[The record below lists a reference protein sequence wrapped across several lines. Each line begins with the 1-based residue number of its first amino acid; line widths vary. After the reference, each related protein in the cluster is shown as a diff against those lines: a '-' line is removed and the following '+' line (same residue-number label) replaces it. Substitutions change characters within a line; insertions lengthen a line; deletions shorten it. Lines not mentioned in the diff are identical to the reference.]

1 MKLFNYIKMLKFGK
15 KVGKEVGM
23 LKRVHMFKPS
33 KVRLMNSSLLAQ
45 LRISYQKSIKS
56 FGLRLKTE
64 RLKKIKLNAL
74 PVYDDRCIYKNE
86 NETKWL

>member
-23 LKRVHMFKPS
+23 LKRVHMLKPS
-33 KVRLMNSSLLAQ
+33 KVRLMNSFLLAQ
-45 LRISYQKSIKS
+45 LRISYQKSIKP

-64 RLKKIKLNAL
+64 RLKKNKLNAL

-86 NETKWL
+86 NETK

>member
-33 KVRLMNSSLLAQ
+33 KVRLMNSSLLA
-45 LRISYQKSIKS
+45 
-56 FGLRLKTE
+56 
-64 RLKKIKLNAL
+64 
-74 PVYDDRCIYKNE
+74 
-86 NETKWL
+86 